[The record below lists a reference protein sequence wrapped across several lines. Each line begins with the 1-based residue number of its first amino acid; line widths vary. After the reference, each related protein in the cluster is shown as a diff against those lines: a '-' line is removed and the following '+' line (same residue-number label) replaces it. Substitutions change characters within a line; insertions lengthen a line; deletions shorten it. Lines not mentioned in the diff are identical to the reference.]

1 MLCMCSFIN
10 SAGSSSWP
18 NNFGNFKAAIRMN
31 EILKNEKQSQ
41 CHMKTSSVSGI
52 EKDTGSVKTIVVCLT
67 L

>member
-10 SAGSSSWP
+10 SASSSSWP
-18 NNFGNFKAAIRMN
+18 NNFCNFKAAIRMN

-41 CHMKTSSVSGI
+41 CHMKTSSVSGV
-52 EKDTGSVKTIVVCLT
+52 ERETCSAKTIVVWLT